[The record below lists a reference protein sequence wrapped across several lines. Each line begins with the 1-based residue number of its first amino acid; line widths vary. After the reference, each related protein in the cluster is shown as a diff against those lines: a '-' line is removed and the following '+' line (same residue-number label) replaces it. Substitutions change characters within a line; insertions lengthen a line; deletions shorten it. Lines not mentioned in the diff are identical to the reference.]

1 MELFGP
7 VPSRRLG
14 RSVGVNHIPPKAC
27 SYGCVYCQVGRTDP
41 MTIRPAD
48 FPQNASGPE
57 AIGSFLGEIEARE
70 EPVDYV
76 SFVPDGEPTLD
87 ARLGDWVDLIHDRR
101 YRVAII
107 TNGTLLDTYD
117 VRATLARADWV
128 SVKVD
133 AGDEATWKRVNRPHR
148 ALRFTSILDGVYRM
162 REQMR
167 GVFVTETM
175 LVEGINDGDGSVDSI
190 APVLSRINPD
200 TAWISVPTRPP
211 SESGVHPADPSRVR
225 AIAER
230 FRSAGIAASA
240 LARSEGD
247 VFGAGGDSRSD
258 VLSITA
264 VHPMRH
270 AAVEHVLRTNGD
282 DWTVIDR
289 MLTCGE
295 LLRRDYGEDVFYMRA
310 LTVRDRD
317 RSGGSSELEAKERRQ
332 TSESEETRA
341 K

>member
-41 MTIRPAD
+41 MTIRPMD
-48 FPQNASGPE
+48 FPQNASGAE
-57 AIGSFLGEIEARE
+57 TIRSFLEQIEARE

-87 ARLGDWVDLIHDRR
+87 ARLGEWIDLIRDRG
-101 YRVAII
+101 YRVAVI
-107 TNGTLLDTYD
+107 TNGTLLDSPD
-117 VRATLARADWV
+117 VRATLAGADWV
-128 SVKVD
+128 SAKVD

-148 ALRFTSILDGVYRM
+148 ALRFPSILDGVYRM
-162 REQMR
+162 REQVR

-175 LVEGINDGDGSVDSI
+175 LVEGLNDNERSVDSI
-190 APVLSRINPD
+190 AEVLSRAKPD
-200 TAWISVPTRPP
+200 AAWLSVPSRPP
-211 SESGVHPADPSRVR
+211 SESRIRPTDPARVQ

-230 FRSAGIAASA
+230 LRAMGIAASA

-264 VHPMRH
+264 VHPMRQ

-282 DWTVIDR
+282 DWPVVEQ
-289 MLTCGE
+289 MLDSGE
-295 LLRRDYGEDVFYMRA
+295 LLRRSYGGDVFYMRA

-317 RSGGSSELEAKERRQ
+317 TLGRSLKARERERTPKNGSGGTER
-332 TSESEETRA
+332 
-341 K
+341 